1 VKRFNPIPAK
11 YFEELHASFHGDT
24 PETFQVCA
32 KCGGACEFNKIGTLM
47 PGEREYMAAVTR
59 LSVAEFSEKFLDILV
74 MPDGMELDVLRL
86 TNGCPFLDP
95 GTFECN
101 CRKFKVV
108 LCDIYPIAFQ
118 VRDGRVHFEID
129 DWCPLADTLRFRQHF
144 LTAGVAAISKLKV
157 PVAWYRHVARYDELH
172 FDYVALQK
180 YRNDRSKPQ
189 IFTLE
194 ELLTFQRAG
203 LENDPKERFHPY
215 PAEVYQPPS
224 PLAPA
229 TLPSPG
235 DRPRLDRRS

>member
-1 VKRFNPIPAK
+1 MSRFKPIPAK
-11 YFEELHASFHGDT
+11 RFTVFHESFHGDT
-24 PETFQVCA
+24 PDTFKVCFA
-32 KCGGACEFNKIGTLM
+32 CGGACEFNKIGTLM
-47 PGEREYMAAVTR
+47 PGEREYMAAAAGLT
-59 LSVAEFSEKFLDILV
+59 VAEFSETFLDVLV

-86 TNGCPFLDP
+86 INGCPFLAP

-118 VRDGRVHFEID
+118 VVRGKVRFEID

-144 LTAGVAAISKLKV
+144 LTAGVDAISKLKA
-157 PVAWYRHVARYDELH
+157 PAAWYRHVARYDELH

-189 IFTLE
+189 TFTLE
-194 ELLTFQRAG
+194 ELLSFQRAG

-215 PAEVYQPPS
+215 PAEVYRVPGPQDPT
-224 PLAPA
+224 PLPVHGNALRA
-229 TLPSPG
+229 
-235 DRPRLDRRS
+235 DRRD